1 MFMFHWIDYYQS
13 LKEHRY
19 VQIKLDEIYA
29 NKKSIVFTIEIIHIF
44 IIPYRKNKKKMM
56 ISPRIELGW

>member
-1 MFMFHWIDYYQS
+1 MFMFHWIECYQS

-44 IIPYRKNKKKMM
+44 IIPYRKNKKK
-56 ISPRIELGW
+56 